1 MDISERHTAIHRAI
15 RTSCFPLLCGS
26 SGSVYPIARMLFRRY
41 GIVSYAILSERGRR
55 RHLFSRILAAPT
67 VRIIRNAP
75 LSPSLTADAAISF
88 FSSLSETALPVLIDC
103 TREHS
108 LSRDP
113 DIRDRLEPHCFLTDD
128 TQPEQ
133 IPPFC
138 FLKEA
143 QP

>member
-1 MDISERHTAIHRAI
+1 MAISDRTACIYRAI
-15 RTSCFPLLCGS
+15 RTSCIPLLCGTA
-26 SGSVYPIARMLFRRY
+26 GSVSQAARALFRRY
-41 GIVSYAILSERGRR
+41 GIVSYALICERGGR
-55 RHLFSRILAAPT
+55 RHLFSRLLAAPT

>member
-1 MDISERHTAIHRAI
+1 MDISDRHTAIHRAI
-15 RTSCFPLLCGS
+15 RTSCIPLLCGS

-41 GIVSYAILSERGRR
+41 GIVSYAILSERGGR

-67 VRIIRNAP
+67 VRVIRNAP
-75 LSPSLTADAAISF
+75 LSPALTADAAIAF

-133 IPPFC
+133 NPPFC